1 MTLKDIIAQ
10 VEFVYGRA
18 SEKYITQLV
27 NDALIDMGPKIQH
40 YSKTAK
46 SDLTQNQRYYKF
58 NASGA
63 HFGTTD
69 VIDIH
74 RVEVLDTD
82 SRYNLIPKL
91 TDSHRLLK
99 DDTDDSGTGDET

>member
-46 SDLTQNQRYYKF
+46 SDLTQNQR
-58 NASGA
+58 
-63 HFGTTD
+63 
-69 VIDIH
+69 
-74 RVEVLDTD
+74 
-82 SRYNLIPKL
+82 
-91 TDSHRLLK
+91 
-99 DDTDDSGTGDET
+99 